1 MCYITK
7 IGPFVPYFTISI
19 IKRIRY
25 YIKWYMVSHL
35 HAINP
40 VKMEVKTKVNT
51 VTKQA
56 LDKLDKV
63 NNHRFDIQIWFFG
76 ETLISQNV

>member
-1 MCYITK
+1 
-7 IGPFVPYFTISI
+7 
-19 IKRIRY
+19 
-25 YIKWYMVSHL
+25 MVSHL